1 MTDGFVAIGG
11 ASSFFIK
18 SSQDTNP
25 KRNQAW
31 DFANRG
37 TLSIGNACILWDHTM
52 EEEDEKENNAQIKY
66 DDDTGDVVPDDYC
79 KGIWNQGNILA
90 GYCSFTN
97 LRTFNDGVV
106 LVAARSVIRTPYN
119 SGVIIGGNINDQVE
133 NFGRSYHTDFYDKYK
148 DWHTHVA
155 GPGVFIRG
163 CLRVK
168 DETALKGIKRTPS
181 LIQLSDNSSLATEL
195 KGNLKLTNDC
205 NIWDGSGHQI
215 VKNGVLVN
223 SK

>member
-1 MTDGFVAIGG
+1 MADGFVAIGG

-18 SSQDTNP
+18 SSKDTNP
-25 KRNQAW
+25 NRNVSW

-52 EEEDEKENNAQIKY
+52 ENEPEEVNNEQLKIDEN
-66 DDDTGDVVPDDYC
+66 TGDIIPDDYY

-90 GYCSFTN
+90 GFCSFTN
-97 LRTFNDGVV
+97 LRANNDGVV

-119 SGVIIGGNINDQVE
+119 AGVIIGGNINDQLE
-133 NFGRSYHTDFYDKYK
+133 NFGRSYHTDFYNKYK
-148 DWHTHVA
+148 EWHTHVA

-163 CLRVK
+163 CLRVR
-168 DETALKGIKRTPS
+168 DDNAVKGIKITPS
-181 LIQLSDNSSLATEL
+181 LIQLSDNHSLATEL

-205 NIWDGSGHQI
+205 NIWDGSGQQI
-215 VKNGVLVN
+215 VKNGELIL